1 MRSGA
6 TEALRVAVGGHPVSA
21 AGFILTTLLA
31 LAVTHTLTPATAGG
45 ALFFEVGEHVASPD
59 VVFGSMPVADFVAGC
74 TAFNL
79 PDTAKEVLGAYA
91 TLNCL
96 RTMGAEDEEGNKTP
110 TTQDVWESFCDE
122 HGLPDGFKDAA
133 AEHVVCDVDCPVSAS
148 PSHTAHR
155 SLSERS
161 TTSSGGRRSL
171 SGRTC

>member
-1 MRSGA
+1 MPGP
-6 TEALRVAVGGHPVSA
+6 EAKRLRTHRHDIAASVS
-21 AGFILTTLLA
+21 FK
-31 LAVTHTLTPATAGG
+31 
-45 ALFFEVGEHVASPD
+45 VGEHVASEK
-59 VVFGSMPVADFVAGC
+59 VAFGSMPIADFIAGC

-161 TTSSGGRRSL
+161 TTSSGGRRWSL
-171 SGRTC
+171 SGGTC

>member
-1 MRSGA
+1 MGA
-6 TEALRVAVGGHPVSA
+6 TCSREAKQRRASAKRASGSEGPEAKRLRTQESVS
-21 AGFILTTLLA
+21 
-31 LAVTHTLTPATAGG
+31 
-45 ALFFEVGEHVASPD
+45 FEVGEHVANET
-59 VVFGSMPVADFVAGC
+59 VAFGSMPIADFIAGC
-74 TAFNL
+74 TAFSL

-148 PSHTAHR
+148 PSHTARR

-161 TTSSGGRRSL
+161 TTSSGGRRS
-171 SGRTC
+171 RTGQAC